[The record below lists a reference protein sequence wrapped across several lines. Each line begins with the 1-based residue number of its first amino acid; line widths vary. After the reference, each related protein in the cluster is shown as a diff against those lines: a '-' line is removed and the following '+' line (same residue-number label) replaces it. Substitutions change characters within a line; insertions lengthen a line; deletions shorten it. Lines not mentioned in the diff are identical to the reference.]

1 MMDNMT
7 AKASECDEMTGLS
20 LCIQEKTLRAFRL
33 LEGIGDGLD
42 NIDAR
47 GNAETILAAINRLN
61 AFTDA
66 ARDAI
71 NDALENA
78 EAIERIA
85 GSMFLAELDA

>member
-1 MMDNMT
+1 MDNT
-7 AKASECDEMTGLS
+7 TTQASECDEMTGLS
-20 LCIQEKTLRAFRL
+20 LRIQEKTLRAFRL

-66 ARDAI
+66 ARDAV